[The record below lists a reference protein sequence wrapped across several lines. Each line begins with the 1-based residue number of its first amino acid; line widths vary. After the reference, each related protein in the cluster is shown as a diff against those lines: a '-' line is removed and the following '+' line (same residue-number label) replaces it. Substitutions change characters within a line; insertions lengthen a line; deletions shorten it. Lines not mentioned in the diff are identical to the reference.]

1 MFIIKYHAK
10 GHQTEYFSGN
20 GRVKS
25 KRFAMAFGENL
36 RGKFSCMESEHCALV
51 SIDVSPVAEL
61 MYADRFVKYNKI
73 DF

>member
-1 MFIIKYHAK
+1 MFVIKYHAK
-10 GHQTEYFSGN
+10 GHKSEYFSRN
-20 GRVKS
+20 GKVRN

-61 MYADRFVKYNKI
+61 MYADRFVTYNKI
-73 DF
+73 EY

>member
-1 MFIIKYHAK
+1 
-10 GHQTEYFSGN
+10 
-20 GRVKS
+20 
-25 KRFAMAFGENL
+25 MAFGENL

-51 SIDVSPVAEL
+51 SIEVSPVAEL